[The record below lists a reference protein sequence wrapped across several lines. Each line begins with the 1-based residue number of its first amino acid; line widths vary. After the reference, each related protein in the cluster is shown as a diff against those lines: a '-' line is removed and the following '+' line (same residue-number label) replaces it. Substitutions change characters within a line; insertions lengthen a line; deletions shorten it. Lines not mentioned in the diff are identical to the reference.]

1 MTLQQFKS
9 TITDR
14 VLHITYNIYDSVLLD
29 ELESRDDLTDESE
42 YLQCAAIRIPYGKSF
57 QAHRHIRCDRT
68 TDMTQEAW
76 VVLKGAVAVDY
87 YDEEDNRI
95 GSKII
100 EEGGVTVT
108 FGGGHSYESLTD
120 DTLVYEFKSGPYFG
134 RDADKVAI
142 ENE

>member
-1 MTLQQFKS
+1 
-9 TITDR
+9 
-14 VLHITYNIYDSVLLD
+14 
-29 ELESRDDLTDESE
+29 
-42 YLQCAAIRIPYGKSF
+42 
-57 QAHRHIRCDRT
+57 
-68 TDMTQEAW
+68 MTQEAW

-134 RDADKVAI
+134 RDADKVTI